1 MVLGNLQMEC
11 VRVFYVRYDLSVSE
25 VRKPAPENKIMQ
37 RFMNMEGVRANDEA
51 DELIFFRTTYLNQ
64 GKRRTMKGE
73 GSIKKARMR

>member
-37 RFMNMEGVRANDEA
+37 RFMNMEGVRANDKA
-51 DELIFFRTTYLNQ
+51 DELIFCSHDIPQ
-64 GKRRTMKGE
+64 PGKKTDNEGRR
-73 GSIKKARMR
+73 